1 MKGIATKTMQ
11 PIIITL
17 NQTVLLPV
25 DIWLG
30 GMKLKMKA
38 SNEPKKPTPPT
49 IHIRELPFLPILKAR
64 GASFMI

>member
-1 MKGIATKTMQ
+1 MQ

-25 DIWLG
+25 EIWLG
-30 GMKLKMKA
+30 GMKLNTKA
-38 SNEPKKPTPPT
+38 SNEPKKPMPPT
-49 IHIRELPFLPILKAR
+49 SHIKKLPFLPILNAR